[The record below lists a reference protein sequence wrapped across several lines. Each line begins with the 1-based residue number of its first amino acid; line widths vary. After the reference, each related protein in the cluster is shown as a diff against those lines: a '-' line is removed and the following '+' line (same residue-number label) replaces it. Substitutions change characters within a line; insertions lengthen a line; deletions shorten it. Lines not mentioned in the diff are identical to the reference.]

1 MDVLA
6 AFRLRTTF
14 AQAESA
20 LAKAAAQVWRQPGLR
35 DRYPEYLRTMHG
47 VIRASVPLMELA
59 AVQCARHP
67 DDPVSAPLR
76 AYLARHI
83 EEERGH
89 DKWLLDDLAV
99 LGRPATVTASA
110 LPPPVVAHLVGA
122 QYYWITHHHPVSLLG
137 YIAVMEGNAPHL
149 SLAARLV
156 EEAGVPAA
164 AVRTVREHAALD
176 AGHTDAVF
184 DLIDSLSLTRPQ
196 VTAIAVSGLSTALA
210 LMGLFAHV
218 AHAG

>member
-20 LAKAAAQVWRQPGLR
+20 LAKAAAEVWRQPGLR
-35 DRYPEYLRTMHG
+35 DRYAEYLRTMHG
-47 VIRASVPLMELA
+47 VIKASVPLMELA

-76 AYLARHI
+76 AYLGRHI

-89 DKWLLDDLAV
+89 DEWLLDDLAV
-99 LGRPATVTASA
+99 LGHPATVTAS
-110 LPPPVVAHLVGA
+110 LPPPAVAHLVGA
-122 QYYWITHHHPVSLLG
+122 QYYWITHHHPVALLG

-149 SLAARLV
+149 SLARLV

-184 DLIDSLSLTRPQ
+184 ELIDSLPLTRPQ
-196 VTAIAVSGLSTALA
+196 VTAIAVSGLSSALA
-210 LMGLFAHV
+210 LMGLFTHI